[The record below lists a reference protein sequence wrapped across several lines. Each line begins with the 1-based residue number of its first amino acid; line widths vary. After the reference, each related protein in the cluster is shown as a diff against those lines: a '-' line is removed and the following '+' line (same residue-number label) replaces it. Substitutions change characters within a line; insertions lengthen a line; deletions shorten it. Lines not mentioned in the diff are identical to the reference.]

1 MSRRAQAIHDLLTEK
16 LSPVVLHIEDDSWK
30 HAGHA
35 GVKDSKG
42 GHFTVQITAEI
53 FRDKPPVACHRLV
66 YEALK
71 ERFSSTIHALSI
83 TAKAPQ

>member
-1 MSRRAQAIHDLLTEK
+1 MEN
-16 LSPVVLHIEDDSWK
+16 LSPVSLHIEDDSWK

-35 GVKDSKG
+35 GVKDSQG

-53 FRDKPPVACHRLV
+53 FRGKSRIACHRLI
-66 YEALK
+66 YDTLK

-83 TAKAPQ
+83 SAKAP

>member
-16 LSPVVLHIEDDSWK
+16 LTPVDLHIEDDSSK

-42 GHFTVQITAEI
+42 GHFTVKITAEI
-53 FRDKPPVACHRLV
+53 FRNQSRIACHRLV
-66 YEALK
+66 YDALK
-71 ERFSSTIHALSI
+71 ERFSDTIHALSI
-83 TAKAPQ
+83 TAKAP